1 MITGAYGATERAE
14 KLGPDSDLG
23 KRPVLSSRL
32 TDILCPLRAK
42 FAVLELVKSL
52 PRTECVLGS

>member
-42 FAVLELVKSL
+42 FAVLELCEVS
-52 PRTECVLGS
+52 TSD